1 MLRHLFDAAIAAD
14 DPARCVPPHMPA
26 PPAGRTVVVG
36 AGKAA
41 AAMARAVEESWPAAA
56 RARLS
61 GLVVTRYGHGVP
73 CSRIAVI
80 EAGHPLP
87 DAAGAD
93 AARRILEAVSGLAA
107 DDLVLC
113 LISGGASALLA
124 LPAPGITLA
133 DKQAVTRALLAS
145 GATIAEI
152 NTVRRHLSAIKGG
165 RLALAAAPARVV
177 TLLISDVPG
186 DEPAAIGSGPTVADP
201 TSLADARAVLA
212 RHGIKPPPAI
222 AKRLSEATAETPKP
236 GDPRLAAG
244 RTTVVATPAA
254 ALEAAAEAARA
265 AGLAPT
271 LLGDAIEGEARD
283 LGRAHAALARRQRAP
298 ALLLSGGE
306 CTVTLG
312 AAGGHGGPNAEYAL
326 ALALALDGAPGIFAL
341 AADTDG
347 IDGSEDNAGAF
358 VAPDSLAHARAAGR
372 DPLADLAANESYG
385 FFAAIGDLLITG
397 PTRTNVNDFR
407 AILVTS
413 DGAATVPIPNTLEMP

>member
-1 MLRHLFDAAIAAD
+1 MRHLFDAAIAAA
-14 DPARCVPPHMPA
+14 DPARCVPPHLPT

-41 AAMARAVEESWPAAA
+41 AAMARAVEDSWPAAA
-56 RARLS
+56 KARLS
-61 GLVVTRYGHGVP
+61 GLVVTRYGHGAP
-73 CSRIAVI
+73 CHHISVV

-93 AARRILEAVSGLAA
+93 AARRILESVSGLSA

-165 RLALAAAPARVV
+165 RLAVAAAPAPVV
-177 TLLISDVPG
+177 ALLISDVPG
-186 DEPAAIGSGPTVADP
+186 DDPAAIGSGPSVADP
-201 TSLADARAVLA
+201 TSLDDARAVLA
-212 RHGIKPPPAI
+212 RHGIEPPAAI
-222 AKRLSEATAETPKP
+222 AARLSDVAAETPNP
-236 GDPRLAAG
+236 GDPRLATV
-244 RTTVVATPAA
+244 RTMIVATPAA
-254 ALEAAAEAARA
+254 ARAAAADAARG
-265 AGLAPT
+265 AGLAPII
-271 LLGDAIEGEARD
+271 LGDAIEGEARV
-283 LGRAHAALARRQRAP
+283 LGRAHAALARQQRAP

-312 AAGGHGGPNAEYAL
+312 GGGHGGPNAEYAL
-326 ALALALDGAPGIFAL
+326 ALAIALDGAPGIFAL

-358 VAPDSLAHARAAGR
+358 VAPDSLSRARAAGR
-372 DPLADLAANESYG
+372 DPLADLAANESHG

-413 DGAATVPIPNTLEMP
+413 DGAASVPIPNPREMP